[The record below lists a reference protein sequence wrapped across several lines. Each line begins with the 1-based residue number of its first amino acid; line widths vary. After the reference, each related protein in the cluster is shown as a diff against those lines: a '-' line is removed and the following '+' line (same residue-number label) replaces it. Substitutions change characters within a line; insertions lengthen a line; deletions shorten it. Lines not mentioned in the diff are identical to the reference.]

1 MCIRDSYYTPW
12 GPQDVSVEDDCPG
25 VTLDFEQ
32 TTMQVYS
39 QCEDGA
45 LLWLQLTWTA
55 TDLCGNSSS
64 LFLYVYVKDETPPVF
79 APYAAETTIGCN
91 DTWPL
96 ITATDNCSAVTI
108 TEQDQT
114 IPTDCEFEY
123 DVIRHIT
130 AVDLCGNVATASQIL
145 HVGDHSGPDISG
157 VDTLLCND
165 LSIPNVTA
173 WDPCAERFVPVTM
186 TQDTLD
192 INCPGLVI
200 ERTWTA
206 TDICGNVAE
215 VTQRIILNDTEP
227 PVIEVPTWSIIRKF
241 MDNDHN
247 FVRLSQDEIMKQLN
261 ELDESSVFVHDLCDV
276 WIIPVFTLEVT
287 YSDNCVA
294 DGWYEHRVYTW
305 VATDECGNSTVLT
318 FAVDILDDV
327 APVFLD
333 IPADITVICG
343 QLPPA
348 SPVHA
353 SDYAEPI
360 TIDYEQTIGDGDAPG
375 HYIVIR
381 TWTATDP
388 CGNVTV
394 QSQHIL
400 WIPDTFIE
408 CEIVLPEVVDCNTH
422 GVEIGSIV
430 TGGIGPFTYVWDVIG
445 QECFIQDGQG
455 TSGITIYVGF
465 FDVTISLTVT
475 DAYGCQTVCTATLE
489 CFDPLDQFNGNN
501 PNVDQ
506 QTTIPNSPNSV
517 QL

>member
-1 MCIRDSYYTPW
+1 MACEDDPALNEIEAIDNCDKAGLIFWDNPMENPCGSGQAYLRTYEAVDPCGNYARDSVIIIPNDNIPPTIVFTNPDLIGLGQGEYISVECEVNGDYYTPW

-79 APYAAETTIGCN
+79 APYAAETTIGCK

-96 ITATDNCSAVTI
+96 ITANDNCSAVTI

-227 PVIEVPTWSIIRKF
+227 P
-241 MDNDHN
+241 
-247 FVRLSQDEIMKQLN
+247 
-261 ELDESSVFVHDLCDV
+261 
-276 WIIPVFTLEVT
+276 
-287 YSDNCVA
+287 
-294 DGWYEHRVYTW
+294 
-305 VATDECGNSTVLT
+305 
-318 FAVDILDDV
+318 
-327 APVFLD
+327 
-333 IPADITVICG
+333 
-343 QLPPA
+343 
-348 SPVHA
+348 
-353 SDYAEPI
+353 
-360 TIDYEQTIGDGDAPG
+360 GD
-375 HYIVIR
+375 
-381 TWTATDP
+381 
-388 CGNVTV
+388 
-394 QSQHIL
+394 
-400 WIPDTFIE
+400 
-408 CEIVLPEVVDCNTH
+408 
-422 GVEIGSIV
+422 
-430 TGGIGPFTYVWDVIG
+430 
-445 QECFIQDGQG
+445 
-455 TSGITIYVGF
+455 
-465 FDVTISLTVT
+465 
-475 DAYGCQTVCTATLE
+475 
-489 CFDPLDQFNGNN
+489 
-501 PNVDQ
+501 
-506 QTTIPNSPNSV
+506 
-517 QL
+517 